1 MTYPNSITL
10 QLDISKSISET
21 LNHSF
26 PGIDIDGY
34 SVTVD
39 DGMIYA
45 QKTIKESEYVATL
58 TAMTKTRLEEEP
70 KVDIEVGHIP
80 SSTIGSKISLGSG
93 WMCAFDDY
101 ISELEDAFPFRKLDL
116 YLEVEG
122 KDHVTIYLL
131 FRHKKNKAK
140 NVAIP
145 MARVNDIKILRPSGH
160 IENGF
165 GIISNKPAITGV
177 FTKLL

>member
-1 MTYPNSITL
+1 MTYPKSIKL
-10 QLDISKSISET
+10 PLDLAKSISET
-21 LNHSF
+21 LNHSC
-26 PGIDIDGY
+26 PDIDIDSY
-34 SVTVD
+34 AVTVD

-70 KVDIEVGHIP
+70 KLDIEVGHIP

-101 ISELEDAFPFRKLDL
+101 ISELEDAFPFRNLDL

-122 KDHVTIYLL
+122 KDHATIYLL

-145 MARVNDIKILRPSGH
+145 IVRVNDIKILHPSGH

-165 GIISNKPAITGV
+165 GILSDKPSITGE